1 MRNGRMITD
10 ITKMLAEVEERRVQ
24 WSLPLASLVAW
35 IIARG
40 ELLSTDWDPL
50 SGERWIRLVRSSEV
64 LGLIHV
70 ELPLV
75 IAMHVIEEKFPYP
88 AQKLTVSSLSE
99 DWLSCDD
106 GILELAFGPSWNRG
120 ALNAARFSANDL
132 WYASI

>member
-1 MRNGRMITD
+1 MITD

>member
-1 MRNGRMITD
+1 MITD

-75 IAMHVIEEKFPYP
+75 IAMHVIEEEFPYP